1 MKNSDL
7 MKRKEKA
14 MPKGFAI
21 GFPFFADRAKNAEIW
36 DVEGNRYIDFIGG
49 IGVLNTGHTHPK
61 ITAAVKAQIDKFSHT
76 ATQVVGFENIITL
89 AEKVCEKA
97 PISGDKKAVFFSTGA
112 EAVENAVKIA
122 RAATKRFGVIAFDAG
137 YHGRTIYTLAMTG
150 KVAPYKQDF
159 GVMPGGIFRIP
170 FPVKSF
176 GVTEEAALIA
186 LEKLFKTD
194 IAPTDVAAIIFEP
207 IQGEGGF
214 HFMPPAFAKKLRE
227 IADKHGIK
235 IICDEVQ
242 SGYGRS
248 GTFFATEQLGIEPD
262 LMTTAKS
269 LAGGYPLSGVI
280 GKADIMDSV
289 SPGGLGGTYAGSP
302 VAVAAALAVL
312 EVFEE
317 ENLLQRS
324 NDIGKKVAAF
334 LDGLKSKGGV
344 FARIGE
350 IRHRG
355 AMLAFDILD
364 AQGKPDADT
373 TKSLAGHAR
382 DNGLMLATCGLFA
395 NSIRVLVPLTV
406 EENILDEALGIL
418 EKSLAAVLK

>member
-7 MKRKEKA
+7 MKRKEKS
-14 MPKGFAI
+14 MPNGFAI
-21 GFPFFADRAKNAEIW
+21 AFPFFADRAKNSEIW

-49 IGVLNTGHTHPK
+49 ISVLNTGHTHPK
-61 ITAAVKAQIDKFSHT
+61 ITEAVKAQLDKFSHT
-76 ATQVVGFENIITL
+76 ATQIVGYENIITL

-97 PISGDKKAVFFSTGA
+97 PISGAKKAVFFSTGS

-137 YHGRTIYTLAMTG
+137 YHGRTIYTLALTG

-170 FPVKSF
+170 FPVASF
-176 GVTEEAALIA
+176 GVTEEASLIA

-207 IQGEGGF
+207 VQGEGGF
-214 HFMPPAFAKKLRE
+214 HFMPPSFAKKLRE
-227 IADKHGIK
+227 IADKYGIK

-242 SGYGRS
+242 CGYGRT

-269 LAGGYPLSGVI
+269 LAGGYPLSGVV

-302 VAVAAALAVL
+302 VAVAAALAVFD
-312 EVFEE
+312 VFKE

-324 NDIGKKVAAF
+324 KEIGEKIAAF
-334 LDGLKSKGGV
+334 LSGLKSKGGA
-344 FARIGE
+344 FKRIGE
-350 IRHRG
+350 VRHHG
-355 AMLAFDILD
+355 AMLAFDLLD
-364 AQGKPDADT
+364 AHGKADADV
-373 TKSLAGHAR
+373 TKNLVLDAR
-382 DNGLMLATCGLFA
+382 DHGLMLASCGLFG
-395 NSIRVLVPLTV
+395 NSIRIMVPLTV
-406 EENILDEALGIL
+406 EENILDEGLGIL
-418 EKSLAAVLK
+418 EKSLTTVLK